1 MKSFKKVLIAN
12 RGEIAIRIIRACHE
26 LGIRT
31 VSVYS
36 NEDKL
41 ALFRTKSDE
50 SYLIGNNKG
59 PVEAYL
65 SIEEIISLAIKKA
78 VDAIH
83 PGYGFLAENPE
94 FAQKCI
100 ESGIEFIGPTPEM
113 MDKLGDK
120 IKSKLIAQSIG
131 VPTIPGVEKA
141 IKSDQEAIKFAQKCG
156 YPIMLKAS
164 AGGGGRGMRI
174 VRNEIDLLQEF
185 HSAKNEAKKA
195 FGIDDIFIEKY
206 LESPKHIEVQVLG
219 DNYGNIVHL
228 YERDCSIQ
236 RRHQKVIEFTP
247 ALSISDEKRKI
258 ICADALKIARSV
270 KYRSA
275 GTVEFLLDKQGNH
288 YFIEMNP
295 RIQVEHTVTEIAT
308 GIDIVQSQ
316 ILIAQGY
323 KLNSREVGIPRQSAV
338 KTRGYAIQ
346 CRVTTEDPTNSFA
359 PDTGKI
365 DVYRTGAGFG
375 IRLDG
380 GNGYTGSV
388 ISPYYDSLLVKIT
401 SSSRTFEDA
410 INKSQRAIRET
421 VINGVKTNEAFL
433 LNVLSHP
440 RFINGE
446 CDTGFIDATP
456 ELFDIAPREDQ
467 EAQILNFIGE
477 KVVNESR
484 GVKRDYDIPRV
495 PKINGNY
502 KLTGTKQILDKKGP
516 QGVVKWIQSQNKL
529 LLTDTTMR
537 DAHQSLTA
545 TRIRTVDMLRIAEAT
560 AYFGK
565 DLFSLE
571 MWGGATFD
579 VAYRFLHES
588 PWERLAELR
597 QRIPNIMFQMLLRG
611 ANAVGYT
618 NYPDNVVREFI
629 KESAEAGIDVFRIF
643 DSLNWLKGMEV
654 AIDET
659 LKSNKIAEACICY
672 TGDILD
678 ECKDKYSLA
687 YYVKTAKEIEK
698 TGAHILG
705 IKDMAGLLK
714 PYAAVR
720 LIKALK

>member
-1 MKSFKKVLIAN
+1 MKSFRKVLIAN
-12 RGEIAIRIIRACHE
+12 RGEIAIRIIRACQE

-31 VSVYS
+31 VSIYS
-36 NEDKL
+36 KEDKL

-141 IKSDQEAIKFAQKCG
+141 IKSDQEAIKFAQRCG

-174 VRNEIDLLQEF
+174 VRNETDLLQEF
-185 HSAKNEAKKA
+185 HSAKNEAQKA

-236 RRHQKVIEFTP
+236 RRHQKVIEFAP
-247 ALSISDEKRKI
+247 AFKISAEQRKA

-270 KYRSA
+270 NYRNA

-295 RIQVEHTVTEIAT
+295 RIQVEHTVTEIIT

-323 KLNSREVGIPRQSAV
+323 KLNSKEVGIPRQSAV
-338 KTRGYAIQ
+338 QTRGYAIQ
-346 CRVTTEDPTNSFA
+346 CRVTTEDPSNSFA

-401 SSSRTFEDA
+401 SWSRTF
-410 INKSQRAIRET
+410 
-421 VINGVKTNEAFL
+421 
-433 LNVLSHP
+433 
-440 RFINGE
+440 
-446 CDTGFIDATP
+446 
-456 ELFDIAPREDQ
+456 
-467 EAQILNFIGE
+467 
-477 KVVNESR
+477 
-484 GVKRDYDIPRV
+484 
-495 PKINGNY
+495 
-502 KLTGTKQILDKKGP
+502 
-516 QGVVKWIQSQNKL
+516 
-529 LLTDTTMR
+529 
-537 DAHQSLTA
+537 
-545 TRIRTVDMLRIAEAT
+545 
-560 AYFGK
+560 
-565 DLFSLE
+565 
-571 MWGGATFD
+571 
-579 VAYRFLHES
+579 
-588 PWERLAELR
+588 
-597 QRIPNIMFQMLLRG
+597 
-611 ANAVGYT
+611 
-618 NYPDNVVREFI
+618 
-629 KESAEAGIDVFRIF
+629 
-643 DSLNWLKGMEV
+643 
-654 AIDET
+654 
-659 LKSNKIAEACICY
+659 
-672 TGDILD
+672 
-678 ECKDKYSLA
+678 
-687 YYVKTAKEIEK
+687 
-698 TGAHILG
+698 
-705 IKDMAGLLK
+705 
-714 PYAAVR
+714 
-720 LIKALK
+720 